1 MLSIF
6 IQHSSA
12 KLAMRRSLCRL
23 CCFSSLLRRNNAIQG
38 TGAKQHQAEQKKL
51 QSNFEAAVAAFWQ
64 YTATHMFHLKTCSRR
79 KCFKLP
85 NRHVEKKK
93 KYQFSF

>member
-23 CCFSSLLRRNNAIQG
+23 CHFSSLLRRNNAIQG

-51 QSNFEAAVAAFWQ
+51 QSNFEAAVAACLAVHCNSHVSSENLFKKE
-64 YTATHMFHLKTCSRR
+64 MF
-79 KCFKLP
+79 
-85 NRHVEKKK
+85 
-93 KYQFSF
+93 